1 MQHYSNADLTQPS
14 SGPLQQTKAGLFPY
28 LVIVFMPLALLD
40 IRLPLPGIEVRL
52 SDFYLLLMFAAFL
65 LKFKDAL
72 SWTFQTLYTF
82 VPFLAYVLLYSAL
95 AGNRGGML
103 EFVQWGFVLL
113 WVPILSYVLRD
124 ADEKLIRV
132 LVLSLLAVAL
142 YIALAHAA
150 IGKLT
155 GYKLMGD
162 AKYTF
167 GLLALLSALCLLRFK
182 GLMYWGVFIIA
193 LVLMALSL
201 ERKGVVIFLAT
212 MSFVVPLL
220 ALKVRSAYI
229 ASLLLATKLLVFA
242 SGFIIYFFFVR
253 DAIEV
258 THFLDEDTALWQS
271 NLHRSN
277 LIANGVEIY
286 LDSPWLGVGAKM
298 LRESM
303 SQFYLD
309 TSLALYTHNWY
320 LDFFIEY
327 GLVGVALFLLAI
339 VPAVLNVS
347 VRHGLA
353 WVLLPLAFYCFS
365 VPIFMANGT
374 TTMLIYLTA
383 VASCRAAG
391 WRGDTRERA
400 PARPGGAS
408 RG

>member
-1 MQHYSNADLTQPS
+1 MPYTHLNHAELG
-14 SGPLQQTKAGLFPY
+14 SGPVQQSTAGLFPY
-28 LVIVFMPLALLD
+28 LVIIFMPLALLD

-72 SWTFQTLYTF
+72 SWTLKTF
-82 VPFLAYVLLYSAL
+82 GLFIPFLSYVLVYSAVS
-95 AGNRGGML
+95 GNQGGIL
-103 EFVQWGFVLL
+103 EFVQWGLVLL
-113 WVPILSYVLRD
+113 WVPILSYVMKD
-124 ADEKLIRV
+124 ADEKLVRV
-132 LVLSLLAVAL
+132 LLLSLLAVAL
-142 YIALAHAA
+142 YIALAHA
-150 IGKLT
+150 INGRPM

-182 GLMYWGVFIIA
+182 GWMYWGVFILA
-193 LVLMALSL
+193 LMLMALSL

-212 MSFVVPLL
+212 MCFVVPLL

-229 ASLLLATKLLVFA
+229 AFMLLATKLLVFA

-253 DAIEV
+253 DTISI
-258 THFLDEDTALWQS
+258 THFLDEDVALWES

-286 LDSPWLGVGAKM
+286 LENPWLGVGAKM

-303 SQFYLD
+303 HQFYLD
-309 TSLALYTHNWY
+309 NSLALYTHNWY

-339 VPAVLNVS
+339 LPVVLSVS
-347 VRHGLA
+347 VRHKLA

-383 VASCRAAG
+383 VACCRASG
-391 WRGDTRERA
+391 WREASPEGKRA
-400 PARPGGAS
+400 Y
-408 RG
+408 